1 MLLCVINVLVFYIC
15 QVFYHCQKTMA
26 PADSHHLTKGN
37 TRGAL
42 DSLTLEIERD
52 PVLSVRYGHSWKKST
67 TTEYKDPD
75 SASKPRRIRFDA

>member
-1 MLLCVINVLVFYIC
+1 
-15 QVFYHCQKTMA
+15 MA
-26 PADSHHLTKGN
+26 PTDSHHLTKGN

-75 SASKPRRIRFDA
+75 SASKSRRIRFDALLRTKDRVDWFKITARMYVQFI